1 MVKPRKRYGETAED
15 FIKRASQEYYSN
27 GYHINEIAFKLK
39 CDIIDVYTAVTSDYK
54 CRITTPEERDLMI
67 SMYNHGYSYSKIAK
81 ELGRSRQCVTSRIAS
96 APQCHVEHGYNLTDR
111 EIEKM
116 KKWYL
121 EGKTSVWIARQLKCS
136 EASIRRRLNKIGI
149 YKFNYGYS
157 IPLSNKDKNIIKKMY
172 KNGCTVGEIADKTGR
187 QPNLIYKFIKIT
199 FK

>member
-1 MVKPRKRYGETAED
+1 
-15 FIKRASQEYYSN
+15 
-27 GYHINEIAFKLK
+27 
-39 CDIIDVYTAVTSDYK
+39 
-54 CRITTPEERDLMI
+54 
-67 SMYNHGYSYSKIAK
+67 
-81 ELGRSRQCVTSRIAS
+81 
-96 APQCHVEHGYNLTDR
+96 
-111 EIEKM
+111 M

-187 QPNLIYKFIKIT
+187 QPNLISKFIKIT